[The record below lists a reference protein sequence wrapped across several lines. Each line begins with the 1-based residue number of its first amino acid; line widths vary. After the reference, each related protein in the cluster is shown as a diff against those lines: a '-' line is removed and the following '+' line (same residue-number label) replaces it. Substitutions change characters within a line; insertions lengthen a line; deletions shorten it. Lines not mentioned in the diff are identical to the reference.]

1 MKYTVSN
8 EQPPPYLE
16 GVQYWERSIDPSNP
30 GLMAAALKVEG
41 IRTPEYKGPPPSRGW
56 LAIEWTENPVG
67 FYADGAEFEAD
78 EKPEYH
84 FTEVGP
90 SGHRIAERA
99 LNCLKHARWYQSHG
113 YILVRTGYTSRTVIE
128 KTALIDCHAI
138 IMNQEDMEKFSAE
151 FATVQYKRHEEKPTG
166 NSINAKPLFIVPS
179 KNDSIWGADAAK
191 KLRELQDDEFIV
203 VMRRHGLKPKGTVS
217 EFD

>member
-16 GVQYWERSIDPSNP
+16 GVQYWERSVDPSNP
-30 GLMAAALKVEG
+30 GLLAAALQAEG
-41 IRTPEYKGPPPSRGW
+41 IRTPKYDGPAPAQGW
-56 LAIEWTENPVG
+56 MAIEWTENPVG
-67 FYADGAEFEAD
+67 FFPDGHEFEAD
-78 EKPEYH
+78 VAPEYH
-84 FTEVGP
+84 FTDVGP

-99 LNCLKHARWYQSHG
+99 LNCLRHARWYQSHG
-113 YILVRTGYTSRTVIE
+113 YILVRVGYNSRTVIE

-138 IMNQEDMEKFSAE
+138 IMNEADMEKFAAE
-151 FATVQYKRHEEKPTG
+151 FATMQYKRHEVKPTG

-179 KNDSIWGADAAK
+179 ANNSIWNDNVAM
-191 KLRELQDDEFIV
+191 KLRELQDDEFMV
-203 VMRRHGLKPKGTVS
+203 VMKRHGLKPKGTVS